1 MTLLLDTHTFIWFDS
16 DRSQLSARALALITD
31 PANRVL
37 LSVATVWEMVI
48 KHQVGKLKLRDTIPR
63 VVAEQVTTNRLE
75 FLDIEPPHAYE
86 ILNLPLVHRDPF
98 DRILAAQANAEG
110 ASLVTADAIFGR
122 YPVRV
127 EW

>member
-16 DRSQLSARALALITD
+16 DRSQLSSRALALVTD

-37 LSVATVWEMVI
+37 LSVATAWEMVI
-48 KHQVGKLKLRDTIPR
+48 KHQVGKLTLRDSIPR
-63 VVAEQVTTNRLE
+63 IVAEQVATNRIEL
-75 FLDIEPPHAYE
+75 LDINLPHVYE
-86 ILNLPLVHRDPF
+86 VLNLPLVHRDPF
-98 DRILAAQANAEG
+98 DRILAAQANVEG
-110 ASLVTADAIFGR
+110 ASLVSSDAIFGN